1 MHVDEKIGRTADA
14 PRAYGP
20 QHLTMESYLDVSSA
34 VNGGRRQLTGDR
46 LVIGRSP
53 LSDVVLTGDAQVS
66 RMHAVLE
73 RIADRWIVRD
83 VGSRNGTY
91 VNGQQVRDP
100 VRLRPG
106 DELRIGKSL
115 LVLKTQQPAHDPGAT
130 ERQAPPPVLTVRE
143 REVLLAVVRPL
154 VTGGPLGQPAS
165 TSDIARALWVS
176 EAAIKRHLIRLY
188 RKFGIEGRGAYR
200 QVRLAAA
207 ALQCGAVTLG
217 EVQRVA

>member
-1 MHVDEKIGRTADA
+1 MPAR
-14 PRAYGP
+14 PCGP

-46 LVIGRSP
+46 FVIGRSP

-66 RMHAVLE
+66 RTHAVLE

-91 VNGQQVRDP
+91 VNGQLVRDP
-100 VRLRPG
+100 VRLQPG

-115 LVLKTQQPAHDPGAT
+115 LVLKAQRPAHDPGAT
-130 ERQAPPPVLTVRE
+130 ERQAPPPVLTARE

-154 VTGGPLGQPAS
+154 VAGGPFGQPPS
-165 TSDIARALWVS
+165 TSDVARALWVS
-176 EAAIKRHLIRLY
+176 EAAIKRHLTRLY
-188 RKFGIEGRGAYR
+188 RKFGIDGRSAAR
-200 QVRLAAA
+200 HVRLASA
-207 ALQCGAVTLG
+207 ALQCGAVTLA